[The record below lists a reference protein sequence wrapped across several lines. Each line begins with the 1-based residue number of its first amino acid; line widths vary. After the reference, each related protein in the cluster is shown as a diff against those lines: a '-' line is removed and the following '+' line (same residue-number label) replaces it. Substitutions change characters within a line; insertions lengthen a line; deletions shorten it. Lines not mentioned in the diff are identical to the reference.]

1 MIPRDL
7 MELVVRQ
14 LFDLARAGVVSYR
27 FDPSRGTVFRLGSVG
42 SIPPQQSSRRKG
54 GAR

>member
-1 MIPRDL
+1 MIPREL

-42 SIPPQQSSRRKG
+42 SIHPEKPTRRKG